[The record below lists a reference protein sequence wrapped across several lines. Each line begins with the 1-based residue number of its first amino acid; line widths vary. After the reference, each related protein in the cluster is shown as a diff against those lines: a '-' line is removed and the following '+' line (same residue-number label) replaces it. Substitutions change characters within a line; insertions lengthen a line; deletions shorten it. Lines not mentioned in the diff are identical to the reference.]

1 MENIQSLQERSIELL
16 QKIDFT
22 YSHLTEELEDI
33 SEDINLLKNEFTQT
47 ISQVQ
52 QLINIAV
59 KRMNL

>member
-16 QKIDFT
+16 QRIDFT
-22 YSHLTEELEDI
+22 YSHLTEELQDI

-52 QLINIAV
+52 QFINIIANG
-59 KRMNL
+59 MNL